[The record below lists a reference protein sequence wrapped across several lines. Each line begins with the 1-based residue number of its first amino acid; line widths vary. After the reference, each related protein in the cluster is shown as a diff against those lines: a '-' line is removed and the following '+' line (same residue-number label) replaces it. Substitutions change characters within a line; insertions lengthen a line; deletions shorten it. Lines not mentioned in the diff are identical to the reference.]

1 MRKALIYSAFQKT
14 LVFKPAK
21 ILNISV
27 NQTQRWYNAGI
38 CATFLKNSEK
48 YSIFADYMAVCRNN
62 ILKISLNM
70 EYYNFD
76 FACNRT

>member
-1 MRKALIYSAFQKT
+1 MYRSDICNLSEKFRKT
-14 LVFKPAK
+14 LNFKPAK

-48 YSIFADYMAVCRNN
+48 YSIFVGNMLLNR
-62 ILKISLNM
+62 KIFY
-70 EYYNFD
+70 E
-76 FACNRT
+76 

>member
-1 MRKALIYSAFQKT
+1 LIEGEMRKALIYSAFQKT

-21 ILNISV
+21 ILYISV

-48 YSIFADYMAVCRNN
+48 YSIFADKQQVLKNK
-62 ILKISLNM
+62 ILT
-70 EYYNFD
+70 FVD
-76 FACNRT
+76 